1 LVVNGRF
8 SPNHAVIPPY
18 ETDARGD
25 GVAPPDSQT
34 YDALKIR
41 FSAMLGEEPEVDVG
55 LL

>member
-8 SPNHAVIPPY
+8 SPNHVVIPPY

-25 GVAPPDSQT
+25 GAAPGDSQT

-41 FSAMLGEEPEVDVG
+41 FSAMLGKEPEIEVTLV
-55 LL
+55 